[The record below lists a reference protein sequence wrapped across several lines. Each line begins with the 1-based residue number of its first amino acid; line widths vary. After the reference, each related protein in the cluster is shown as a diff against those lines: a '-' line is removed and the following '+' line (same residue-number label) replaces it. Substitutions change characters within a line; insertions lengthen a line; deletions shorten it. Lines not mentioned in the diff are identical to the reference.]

1 MIRKLSTPLRYPG
14 GKTVLSDYFRQYILE
29 NDIVHG
35 TYAEPYCG
43 GAGAAISLLL
53 SGDVDKILLND
64 ANYAIY
70 SFWAALKYKGDE
82 FLSLFD
88 SANVTLAEWHY
99 QRAIFKDKKEND
111 ILKKGFATFF
121 INRCN
126 RSGILSAGPIGGQT
140 EFSQSKASC
149 KIDARF
155 NKAELRDR
163 LKRIID
169 NSDKIEVYNL
179 DALTFLKGPVA
190 IEFLRNPVFV
200 YLDPPYFNKGASLY
214 LNYYESKDH
223 SELAAFLKSNEVNFN
238 WVLSY
243 DNVLPIKSL
252 YNDLRCYS
260 FFINYSAQQ
269 AKLGHELMVF
279 SQNSI
284 LPKSN
289 LIKKMDRW
297 RRIELVPA

>member
-1 MIRKLSTPLRYPG
+1 MSTPLRYPG
-14 GKTVLSDYFRQYILE
+14 GKSVLSDYFRQYLLE
-29 NDIVHG
+29 NEIING

-70 SFWAALKYKGDE
+70 SFWAALKYRGEE

-88 SANVTLAEWHY
+88 SVDVTLAEWHY
-99 QRAIFKDKKEND
+99 QRAIFKDEKEKD

-140 EFSQSKASC
+140 IGSQLKASC

-155 NKAELRDR
+155 NKTDLRIR
-163 LKRIID
+163 LERIIKK
-169 NSDKIEVYNL
+169 SDGIEVFNL
-179 DALTFLKGPVA
+179 DALTFLKEAVA
-190 IEFLRNPVFV
+190 IELIHKPVFV
-200 YLDPPYFNKGASLY
+200 YLDPPYFNQGASLY
-214 LNYYESKDH
+214 LNYYKSKDH
-223 SELAAFLKSNEVNFN
+223 SELSEYLKSDEATFN

-252 YNDLRCYS
+252 YNDLRCFS

-269 AKLGHELMVF
+269 SKLGDELMVF

-284 LPKSN
+284 IPESN
-289 LIKKMDRW
+289 LIKMIDKKRK
-297 RRIELVPA
+297 IELVPA